1 MRGILNPTKFV
12 IEPNKIE
19 SSRSSWYDYLI
30 RIARIFYRFDGQPYD
45 RDALLATFSDLNS
58 RSATP
63 GGRDASNFRDEFG
76 AYGTYLGIFHLEQ
89 HEGEWKVFMS
99 EAAKRFLCCE
109 NPNAGAFCRSQLALF
124 QYPNGAGAVLG
135 MHGTMTVQA
144 NSKTDTM
151 RELEHSINLNPFRL
165 LCEIV
170 VAEVEIKGRTIND
183 VAVPFHTFFCMVND
197 ERINTAFNHD
207 LHLVSAVF
215 DEYNVPVSQIPMNLD
230 GLTNFK
236 RNFHIFDRTSLFI
249 RDSSFGMMVSQVNPQ
264 VAYDCIKV
272 IAGITQHY
280 SAFESQYGS
289 PDDDAVKD
297 ILCQPLWG
305 RYYDASILGDDI
317 LQQLGAVV
325 DLPPAAYSPQTDE
338 DGSDSDTSDNT
349 ENVEV
354 VDRIPGGE
362 NVLLYGVPGAGK
374 SWTIQNE
381 YCLGIPED
389 QIERL
394 VFHPDYTYSDFVG
407 QILPVSENDGIRY
420 RFTEGPFTRILMR
433 AEKAPQKQFY
443 LIIEEINRGN
453 APAIFGD
460 IFQLLDRAESAID
473 GVGPKGTSQY
483 GITNADVADKVYEDP
498 NHFVRIPS
506 NMSILATMN
515 TADQNVFT
523 LDTAFQRRWHMRMVE
538 NSFDNHPFAD
548 NPILDTGI
556 SWKNFCL
563 AINQEILLKSA
574 GMTSSE
580 DKRLGAYF
588 VSADD
593 LIRDP
598 QEDNENADPR
608 SRMAARRHNSL
619 FAEKV
624 IKYLWD
630 DAFKYYRG
638 DIFEISNYSSLEA
651 IIKQF
656 MQKNGAERLLIFK
669 EEIRNRISNPVQ

>member
-1 MRGILNPTKFV
+1 MSEVNIQTAPPVANTFDHYLSVLSNSLSYVEDDSFQWSDVMAILIIQLKNTDSLNKARRESHATQIQITSESNPTPGASKTEDFFPTLTMNSSFKSWRIALPARIHKKNIALLSETESDDTSWQSDSIQIRRRLLNERVDNPGNPALQICYGNDLMPIRELLQVDDYLV
-12 IEPNKIE
+12 IVKRRLASTYEVFGVKSDIDLGSGKRMVK
-19 SSRSSWYDYLI
+19 SSRTDSDSTV
-30 RIARIFYRFDGQPYD
+30 FD
-45 RDALLATFSDLNS
+45 L
-58 RSATP
+58 
-63 GGRDASNFRDEFG
+63 
-76 AYGTYLGIFHLEQ
+76 
-89 HEGEWKVFMS
+89 
-99 EAAKRFLCCE
+99 
-109 NPNAGAFCRSQLALF
+109 SQL
-124 QYPNGAGAVLG
+124 
-135 MHGTMTVQA
+135 
-144 NSKTDTM
+144 
-151 RELEHSINLNPFRL
+151 
-165 LCEIV
+165 
-170 VAEVEIKGRTIND
+170 
-183 VAVPFHTFFCMVND
+183 
-197 ERINTAFNHD
+197 
-207 LHLVSAVF
+207 
-215 DEYNVPVSQIPMNLD
+215 
-230 GLTNFK
+230 
-236 RNFHIFDRTSLFI
+236 
-249 RDSSFGMMVSQVNPQ
+249 
-264 VAYDCIKV
+264 
-272 IAGITQHY
+272 IAGI
-280 SAFESQYGS
+280 
-289 PDDDAVKD
+289 DD
-297 ILCQPLWG
+297 G
-305 RYYDASILGDDI
+305 N
-317 LQQLGAVV
+317 GA
-325 DLPPAAYSPQTDE
+325 QTD
-338 DGSDSDTSDNT
+338 SDVMNRVS
-349 ENVEV
+349 
-354 VDRIPGGE
+354 GGE

-420 RFTEGPFTRILMR
+420 KFTEGPFTRILMR
-433 AEKAPQKQFY
+433 AQKAPQKQFY

-460 IFQLLDRAESAID
+460 IFQLLDRAEGAID

-608 SRMAARRHNSL
+608 SRMAAKRHNSL

-638 DIFEISNYSSLEA
+638 DIFEISNYNSLEA

-656 MQKNGAERLLIFK
+656 MQKPGAERLLIFK
-669 EEIRNRISNPVQ
+669 EEIRNRINNPIQ